1 MVQFRPAAE
10 RGRFDPPVVEDFSQA
25 MSADSQQRIAQ
36 LAEANR
42 QQERVLQQEVE
53 NAKRTT
59 QNDAALQALA
69 TFSKTAAEAVKA
81 NAEQTA
87 KDIQDGEDWNFLF
100 GNDNPQADLA
110 EDVASTAADMQL
122 QQTSDAAKSIEAA
135 YGSPALADEFYRR
148 NAGIGKGLQNERMM
162 LIQARTDY
170 PSFLMS
176 YRDSDR
182 QITIPG
188 LGTDSARNWLES
200 NNPAVVA
207 AVHQQARYDF
217 IKSRGLQ
224 YATKRAFVKEF
235 GNSAL
240 AAEGNAATNILNNNS
255 KRNRQVVVDEI
266 VGLASSTAASEGFN
280 SDTYN
285 QLVKDLANGGSG
297 KTVGQADKLIAGAY
311 VSAFENAGNEDA
323 LHNLLEQHRRF
334 NEDGTPIK
342 GTRFGD
348 TPELAGEIRDAIDRV
363 QRRDKRQRANEADR
377 LVQEARTALESAKSV
392 DEALAISAEYAP
404 KIRAQDP
411 TKADQFI
418 RNQEGYRIDDNEALN
433 AQYLLDEQAS
443 GFFRPD
449 AYYQDV
455 FDKGGI
461 TRETLTS
468 LQKGNDEKKLPPSV
482 NKTITDL
489 GGVYKTRIAQ
499 GAGLKMDTSQPQP
512 VFKKGSGKW
521 STMSVAAATELS
533 KQYNAELRKVAS
545 AAYNNAPP
553 GASEADKIKLAQQAI
568 DLFNKTEVQDPN
580 GAYNF
585 DALKFIDYNAAD
597 PSNKGVPLKFVKGT
611 SPVDQAAATNLYNKL
626 KTIPAARYAALLD
639 VADKMGNLGGE
650 PVPWFNTYEP
660 GEAPS
665 NEMTQYYSTRRG
677 DKVFTQDVVM
687 EYQRIAVDEHRF
699 DDNLLATANGLKV
712 SPLMLL
718 NQQLNAYGLTNSVVY
733 PTDLTKETETK
744 SIPREG
750 GWVGGDRPVSDQVFT
765 GEGGPYEVADQGG
778 SGQMTP
784 WQGSQWFMRAG
795 FPARGAAYL
804 SGNIQTES
812 TWIPDRPAWD
822 DVGAPAGGLVSWRG
836 QRLLQLQ
843 QEYGGTQ
850 VQYLTT
856 EQQLQ
861 YMLKELSN
869 PDGPYYGAYEIF
881 KNPRSTQRDLIRAS
895 KIFWG
900 YGVVGDRY
908 QQAEAIIQQMKARG
922 QL

>member
-25 MSADSQQRIAQ
+25 MSADSQRRIAQ

-42 QQERVLQQEVE
+42 QQERLLQQEVE

-59 QNDAALQALA
+59 QNDAALQTLA
-69 TFSKTAAEAVKA
+69 TFSKTAAAAVMA

-135 YGSPALADEFYRR
+135 YKSPALADEFYKR

-176 YRDSDR
+176 YRDSDK

-266 VGLASSTAASEGFN
+266 VGLASATAASEGF
-280 SDTYN
+280 SPGTYN
-285 QLVKDLANGGSG
+285 QFVKDLANAGSG
-297 KTVGQADKLIAGAY
+297 KTVGQADKLIAAAY
-311 VSAFENAGNEDA
+311 ISAFENAGNEDA
-323 LHNLLEQHRRF
+323 LHSLLGQYRRF

-363 QRRDKRQRANEADR
+363 ERRDRKQRTDKADE
-377 LVQEARTALESAKSV
+377 LIAEARNALESAESV
-392 DEALAISAEYAP
+392 EDANAIAAEYAP
-404 KIRAQDP
+404 RIRAQDRS
-411 TKADQFI
+411 KADTFI
-418 RNQEGYRIDDNEALN
+418 KNQEGYRIDDNEALN

-443 GFFRPD
+443 GFFRSD

-455 FDKGGI
+455 FNKGGI
-461 TRETLTS
+461 TRATLKS
-468 LQKGNDEKKLPPSV
+468 LQDGNDEKKLPTSV
-482 NKTITDL
+482 KNIVSDL
-489 GGVYKTRIAQ
+489 GSVYKTRIAQ
-499 GAGLKMDTSQPQP
+499 GAGLRMDTSLPQP
-512 VFKKGSGKW
+512 IFKKGSGKW
-521 STMSVAAATELS
+521 STMSVAEATELS
-533 KQYNAELRKVAS
+533 KQYNAELRKVAV

-553 GASEADKIKLAQQAI
+553 GASEAEKIKLAQDAI
-568 DLFNKTEVQDPN
+568 KRFNETEVVDKN

-585 DALKFIDYNAAD
+585 DALNFINYNSAD
-597 PSNKGVPLKFVKGT
+597 PSTKGVPLQFVKGT
-611 SPVDQAAATNLYNKL
+611 SDVDKAAATNLYRKL
-626 KTIPAARYAALLD
+626 KQMPAARYAAELD
-639 VADKMGNLGGE
+639 VADKMGKLGGQ

-660 GEAPS
+660 GTAPS
-665 NEMTQYYSTRRG
+665 NDMTKYYSARRG

-687 EYQRIAVDEHRF
+687 EYQRIAVDEHRI
-699 DDNLLATANGLKV
+699 DDNLRATAEGLKV
-712 SPLMLL
+712 NPLMLL

-733 PTDLTKETETK
+733 PTDLTKDTETK
-744 SIPREG
+744 AIPQEG
-750 GWVGGDRPVSDQVFT
+750 DWVGGDRPVSDQVFT
-765 GEGGPYEVADQGG
+765 GQGGPYEVADQGG

-795 FPARGAAYL
+795 FSPRGAAYL

-812 TWIPDRPAWD
+812 GWIPDRPAWD

-836 QRLLQLQ
+836 QRLLQLE

-861 YMLKELSN
+861 YMLKELSK
-869 PDGPYYGAYEIF
+869 PEYKVAYDIF
-881 KNPRSTQRDLIRAS
+881 MDPRSTQRDLIYAS
-895 KIFWG
+895 KYFWG
-900 YGVVGDRY
+900 YGVEGDRY
-908 QQAEAIIQQMKARG
+908 QQAEEIIRQMKARG